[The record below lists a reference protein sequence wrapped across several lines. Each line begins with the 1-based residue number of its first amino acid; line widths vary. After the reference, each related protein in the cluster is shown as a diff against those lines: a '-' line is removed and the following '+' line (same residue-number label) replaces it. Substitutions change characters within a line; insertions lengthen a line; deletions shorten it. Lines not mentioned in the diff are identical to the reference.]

1 MAKNEVEVKQESNVI
16 AFDASILLEDAG
28 TASENMTADDMLIPR
43 LKILQAQS
51 PQALKSDGAY
61 IKGAEAGQI
70 FDNVTGELV
79 DGETGMT
86 VVPVSYRKTYLE
98 WTDDRKLVKD
108 HGLQPDNLE
117 TCVQDEKGK
126 LRTPD
131 GNTMSLTAEYF
142 IYVVAED
149 GSFSPAIISMSSSG
163 IKKAKRWNSM
173 INRLQIPHPS
183 GKGNNTINPA
193 MFWTAYT
200 LTTTPE
206 QNDMGS
212 WFNWE
217 IEMKFD
223 AQSGGIIQN
232 LDQGQSI
239 YLEAR
244 EFRKNIQNG
253 EVKVQPDASSS
264 DEIPF

>member
-1 MAKNEVEVKQESNVI
+1 MAKNEVQVKEESNVV
-16 AFDASILLEDAG
+16 AFDPSILLEDAG

-51 PQALKSDGAY
+51 PQVNKADGSY
-61 IKGAEAGQI
+61 VKGAEAGQI
-70 FDNVTGELV
+70 FDNVTNELV
-79 DGETGMT
+79 DGEKGMT

-108 HGLQPDNLE
+108 HGLQPAILNM
-117 TCVQDEKGK
+117 CVQDDRGK

-131 GNTMSLTAEYF
+131 GNQLSLTAEYF
-142 IYVVAED
+142 IYVVGED
-149 GSFSPAIISMSSSG
+149 GNFSPAIISMSSSG

-183 GKGNNTINPA
+183 GKGTINPA
-193 MFWTAYT
+193 MFWTAYN

-217 IEMKFD
+217 VEMMFD
-223 AQSGGIIQN
+223 AKSGGIIQN
-232 LDQGQSI
+232 LDQGQNI

-244 EFRKNIQNG
+244 EFRKNIQSG
-253 EVKVQPDASSS
+253 EVKVQPDSS
-264 DEIPF
+264 DDDVM